1 MKPAWVSCQNQEPT
15 RFRQLF
21 AAGHRL
27 AQEHVGWE
35 FLEEKTVMD

>member
-1 MKPAWVSCQNQEPT
+1 LGECAEPV
-15 RFRQLF
+15 RRLF

-35 FLEEKTVMD
+35 FLNNSIGPVSSSE